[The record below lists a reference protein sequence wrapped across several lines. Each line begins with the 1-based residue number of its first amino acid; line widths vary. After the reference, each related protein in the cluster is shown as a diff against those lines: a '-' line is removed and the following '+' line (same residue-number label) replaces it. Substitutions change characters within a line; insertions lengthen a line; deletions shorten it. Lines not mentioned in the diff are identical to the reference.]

1 MSSVTAVTLI
11 LATTA
16 LLVPATAAGQT
27 VPFVGVTGGT
37 ATLPQPY
44 SNSCTDEDGRT
55 NNLGVHGGVQ
65 HGQLSLRVGYER
77 RSEHNVFLCAQLDP
91 FAAESGIHEF
101 TGPVRG
107 HANGLRI
114 ATARIGYSPE
124 FARTVTAYGGAGWET
139 VEGEPI
145 ALVGLAL
152 LTGGRLRI
160 GGGAEFMRLAATY
173 RTIEQ
178 EWQDWV
184 LVRTTVLDEERRWRS
199 SVSFWAGVEL
209 QLARRR

>member
-1 MSSVTAVTLI
+1 MQRVTAAALF
-11 LATTA
+11 LAATA
-16 LLVPATAAGQT
+16 VLVGPAAGQV

-44 SNSCTDEDGRT
+44 SNSCTDDDGRT

-77 RSEHNVFLCAQLDP
+77 RSEHNVFLCVQHA
-91 FAAESGIHEF
+91 FAAESGIYEF
-101 TGPVRG
+101 TGPARG

-139 VEGEPI
+139 VEGEPL

-160 GGGAEFMRLAATY
+160 GGGVEYMRLAATY

-184 LVRTTVLDEERRWRS
+184 PIRTTVLDEERRCRS